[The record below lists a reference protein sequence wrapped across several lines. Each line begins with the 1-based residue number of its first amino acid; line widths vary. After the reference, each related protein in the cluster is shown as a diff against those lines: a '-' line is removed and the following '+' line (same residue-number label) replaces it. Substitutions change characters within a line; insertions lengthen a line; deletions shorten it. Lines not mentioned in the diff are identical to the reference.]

1 MDLRPR
7 QVNPFLRRLECRREA
22 DATGPG
28 GAVRRATN
36 VAGWVALLALFGLG
50 AGGAAAW
57 PGGFLIGLPGAAS
70 AGLVL
75 AGVGLLVAL
84 TRGAGAGPALG
95 LVLPA
100 LLLLAGARLPG
111 VGAFS
116 GPPLLALGLAGAVAA
131 LAHARPRI
139 ARFAFFP
146 AVLALYTIVSIRGQ
160 VQVGPRGDEP
170 HYLMV
175 AESILRDH
183 DLSLEK
189 DYAEGRYRVFHD
201 EALEPHYRVRG
212 KGGEIY
218 SLHAVGLSLL
228 ILPAYAL
235 GGYPA
240 ASFLMAVLAALLA
253 REIRELVRDWS
264 GSDGLAEGVGW
275 AVALSP
281 PLVHYAGLV
290 FTEIPA
296 ALGVAFAMRRL
307 SRESRAS
314 PWAVG
319 AVVAF
324 LPWLNVRYAP
334 LAALLLA
341 YGVWNRRGTRDRVAL
356 LAPMAVSAAA
366 IAAYHFVLY
375 GFFDPRRVY
384 GRRPEFALR
393 TLPEGFPGLLLDQE
407 FGLLVYAP
415 LFALALPGFL
425 ELRRKDRRVT
435 LVGLGLVGV
444 VVLTAGTW
452 PMWRGGWNPPAR
464 FLVPIVPVL
473 ALAVAA
479 VLRRGLT
486 AGATLLLGWSLWIGA
501 TGVVDPRLVHRDRD
515 GTAPIFRAAS
525 GAEEWTRLLPG
536 YVLGEPDR
544 RRLALV
550 WATALAL
557 ALPWRHRSITAGRMA
572 VAVLG
577 FMAAAGVASSL
588 SDGRSEG
595 RDAVRL
601 MGRPAMAVPGW
612 ALSRSWPARWGP
624 EALDWGSL
632 FEPHRYPEG
641 VVLGGR
647 LPLPP
652 GGYELRLDGDMF
664 GSEGPGVEVQPDRPG
679 APWRRA
685 GRAAGAVLFDVREA
699 DGPVTLRL
707 RGGGPLLL
715 KAVDLRFQP

>member
-1 MDLRPR
+1 
-7 QVNPFLRRLECRREA
+7 
-22 DATGPG
+22 
-28 GAVRRATN
+28 
-36 VAGWVALLALFGLG
+36 
-50 AGGAAAW
+50 
-57 PGGFLIGLPGAAS
+57 
-70 AGLVL
+70 
-75 AGVGLLVAL
+75 
-84 TRGAGAGPALG
+84 
-95 LVLPA
+95 
-100 LLLLAGARLPG
+100 
-111 VGAFS
+111 
-116 GPPLLALGLAGAVAA
+116 
-131 LAHARPRI
+131 
-139 ARFAFFP
+139 
-146 AVLALYTIVSIRGQ
+146 
-160 VQVGPRGDEP
+160 
-170 HYLMV
+170 
-175 AESILRDH
+175 
-183 DLSLEK
+183 
-189 DYAEGRYRVFHD
+189 
-201 EALEPHYRVRG
+201 
-212 KGGEIY
+212 
-218 SLHAVGLSLL
+218 
-228 ILPAYAL
+228 
-235 GGYPA
+235 
-240 ASFLMAVLAALLA
+240 
-253 REIRELVRDWS
+253 
-264 GSDGLAEGVGW
+264 
-275 AVALSP
+275 
-281 PLVHYAGLV
+281 
-290 FTEIPA
+290 
-296 ALGVAFAMRRL
+296 
-307 SRESRAS
+307 
-314 PWAVG
+314 
-319 AVVAF
+319 
-324 LPWLNVRYAP
+324 
-334 LAALLLA
+334 
-341 YGVWNRRGTRDRVAL
+341 
-356 LAPMAVSAAA
+356 MAVSAAA

-652 GGYELRLDGDMF
+652 GGYELRLASRCSRIGR
-664 GSEGPGVEVQPDRPG
+664 VRP
-679 APWRRA
+679 
-685 GRAAGAVLFDVREA
+685 
-699 DGPVTLRL
+699 
-707 RGGGPLLL
+707 GGGPVALPAPSSLTCA
-715 KAVDLRFQP
+715 KPTDR

>member
-1 MDLRPR
+1 
-7 QVNPFLRRLECRREA
+7 
-22 DATGPG
+22 
-28 GAVRRATN
+28 
-36 VAGWVALLALFGLG
+36 
-50 AGGAAAW
+50 
-57 PGGFLIGLPGAAS
+57 
-70 AGLVL
+70 
-75 AGVGLLVAL
+75 
-84 TRGAGAGPALG
+84 
-95 LVLPA
+95 
-100 LLLLAGARLPG
+100 LAGARLPG

-240 ASFLMAVLAALLA
+240 ASFLMALLAALLA

-525 GAEEWTRLLPG
+525 GAQEWTRLLPG